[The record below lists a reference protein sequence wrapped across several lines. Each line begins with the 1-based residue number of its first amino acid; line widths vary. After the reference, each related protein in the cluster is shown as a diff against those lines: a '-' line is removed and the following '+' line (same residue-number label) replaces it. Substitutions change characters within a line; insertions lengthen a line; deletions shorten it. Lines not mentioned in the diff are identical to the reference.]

1 MNTTAYV
8 VPFDKIIWPQKK
20 VYFVYSFYIPLHAA
34 THFTDLGTYEAWA
47 KLSVLGVEPWIWSTA
62 I

>member
-34 THFTDLGTYEAWA
+34 THFTDLGTYEA
-47 KLSVLGVEPWIWSTA
+47 
-62 I
+62 